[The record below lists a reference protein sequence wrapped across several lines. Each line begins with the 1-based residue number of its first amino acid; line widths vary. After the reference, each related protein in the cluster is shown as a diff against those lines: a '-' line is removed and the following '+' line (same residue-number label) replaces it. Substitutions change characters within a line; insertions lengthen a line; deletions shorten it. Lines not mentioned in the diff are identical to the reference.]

1 MKSRNH
7 SLSLLN
13 YVFPGRSLIERR
25 LFGFIHI
32 IFVGCVL
39 VSFTFVLA
47 CRRAPADDTEAGRI
61 EEAKK
66 LLKTMD
72 LRSLVDGLTEGRSEA
87 KPGIDKEA
95 FRDFISRE
103 IRWPELEKM
112 ILDTLAKHF
121 TTLEIRDLAEF
132 QNRSEGKSLIEKLPA
147 YQADIGPTLQAEIQ
161 RAIAAEE
168 YSRTKLHWDS
178 PHLELT
184 LGPADEVITAEFS
197 FRNEGSQPIRL
208 LTITT
213 SCGCTTVK
221 PEKTEYQPGER
232 GIIRAIFSRSN
243 LTGVRE
249 EKVYI
254 TTDELAK
261 PSISLQLRVTI
272 SEPVKITPP
281 LVIWES
287 GDATATKTVSFEIP
301 PGVEMDVVRNR
312 IRPWCFFGEIG
323 PR

>member
-1 MKSRNH
+1 
-7 SLSLLN
+7 
-13 YVFPGRSLIERR
+13 
-25 LFGFIHI
+25 
-32 IFVGCVL
+32 
-39 VSFTFVLA
+39 
-47 CRRAPADDTEAGRI
+47 
-61 EEAKK
+61 
-66 LLKTMD
+66 MD

-112 ILDTLAKHF
+112 ILDALAKHF

-221 PEKTEYQPGER
+221 PEKTRVSTGRTRHHTSHIFQKQPH
-232 GIIRAIFSRSN
+232 RSQRRKS
-243 LTGVRE
+243 LYHDRRIGQAF
-249 EKVYI
+249 
-254 TTDELAK
+254 DLA
-261 PSISLQLRVTI
+261 PIESDYLRT
-272 SEPVKITPP
+272 S
-281 LVIWES
+281 
-287 GDATATKTVSFEIP
+287 
-301 PGVEMDVVRNR
+301 
-312 IRPWCFFGEIG
+312 
-323 PR
+323 